1 MRFLIITL
9 TLITLAGCSRT
20 AQKPVVAP
28 IDPSTP
34 KMTDTVLKPN
44 QTWLDKFGESDNTT
58 IFYNLAVYKEIINQF
73 NARINGLEQ
82 KTQYLPAPDPVPVQ
96 KVE

>member
-1 MRFLIITL
+1 MRLLLITI

-28 IDPSTP
+28 IDQHPQHGRHG
-34 KMTDTVLKPN
+34 LKAKSDMAG
-44 QTWLDKFGESDNTT
+44 QFGESDNTT

-82 KTQYLPAPDPVPVQ
+82 KTKYLPAPDPVPVQ